1 MVKFKRDDIN
11 GQIEY
16 GIKKEAGTK
25 VSKSDFW
32 ETPIDFK
39 TKTTADS
46 AALWRKVKKVVVHS
60 EFISEALSWKGGGA
74 IENISKYFQILYRR
88 RPSSDGIISRDVF

>member
-1 MVKFKRDDIN
+1 MVKFKRDDLN

-25 VSKSDFW
+25 VSKSHFW

-60 EFISEALSWKGGGA
+60 EFISEALSWKGGWV
-74 IENISKYFQILYRR
+74 IKNISKYYQILYRR
-88 RPSSDGIISRDVF
+88 